1 MINRGIRT
9 TIAGPTVVA
18 ELSLRMQY
26 RRPTLGAPI
35 NEFRPT
41 EYAVIMFLENVRE
54 ITATRAKAVLIV
66 QLRFACQRHLGEPM
80 GTILYDIAF
89 ENPRV
94 KPATKQVQEIPQRG
108 EVLRGLAVW

>member
-1 MINRGIRT
+1 MT
-9 TIAGPTVVA
+9 
-18 ELSLRMQY
+18 ELSMRMQY

-35 NEFRPT
+35 DEFRPT
-41 EYAVIMFLENVRE
+41 EYAVIMLLENVRE

-66 QLRFACQRHLGEPM
+66 QLRFACQRRLGEPM

-94 KPATKQVQEIPQRG
+94 KPATKQDQEMPQRE
-108 EVLRGLAVW
+108 EVLRGSAVW